1 MKIRCR
7 ECTELLAQFSKSNQ
21 TLIKRGRAPYS
32 LIRQQVGGRWTYEI
46 HHVGKIQ
53 YGGMVFDVDNLMINT
68 PKNHIRLHK

>member
-1 MKIRCR
+1 M
-7 ECTELLAQFSKSNQ
+7 
-21 TLIKRGRAPYS
+21 IKRGRAPYS